1 MHTYIFK
8 RHTRLPALFLSH
20 TNKPPNS
27 HLYAKEKNQ
36 PPFQTVGSNTH
47 TQHIQ
52 NWHITNTR
60 KKKHQMCHYR
70 KWIQHKHTRSL
81 AHTHT
86 HTNTENHFRG
96 EKIAYRRRFTLQ
108 KEFDNTLQ
116 HQYCNIDIQYMQT
129 QRSFP
134 DYVISVACAAAAP
147 SIPHY
152 FMRYSNPL
160 YMSMFRESLVR
171 MCWSEPI
178 ENDSNRN
185 VTAAAAFDVTILREP
200 HAIDSGC
207 YNWHTYKRGKKTFFF
222 SFWCELFPSLFS
234 IFQRRDYSIHVATA
248 N

>member
-1 MHTYIFK
+1 MKQYATASEKEIERKTYKISQRNPTKSFKAIIFMHTYIFK

-47 TQHIQ
+47 THNTYKTDTLQTLVKRNIKCAIIESGF
-52 NWHITNTR
+52 NTNTR
-60 KKKHQMCHYR
+60 AL
-70 KWIQHKHTRSL
+70 S
-81 AHTHT
+81 HTHT

-171 MCWSEPI
+171 MC
-178 ENDSNRN
+178 
-185 VTAAAAFDVTILREP
+185 
-200 HAIDSGC
+200 
-207 YNWHTYKRGKKTFFF
+207 
-222 SFWCELFPSLFS
+222 
-234 IFQRRDYSIHVATA
+234 
-248 N
+248 